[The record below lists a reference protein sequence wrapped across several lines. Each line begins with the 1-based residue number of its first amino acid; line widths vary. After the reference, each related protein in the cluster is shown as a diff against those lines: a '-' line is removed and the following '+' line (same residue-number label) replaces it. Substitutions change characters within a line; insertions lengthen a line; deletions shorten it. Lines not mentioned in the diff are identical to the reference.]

1 MSFSVTI
8 DQNPYLPE
16 GPQEVHAIVTVESTG
31 SAVQAATA
39 EVIIID
45 NSGSMS
51 GSCIYA
57 AKQAAKVAVDTL
69 RDGVKFAVV
78 AGHDQA
84 KMIYPPDRRLAVMND
99 KARTAAKAA
108 IGKVTT
114 TGGTAMGNWLLLAD
128 TLFRGVEGLKHAIL
142 LTDGVNQHESSERL
156 ALTLSSLEGHFVC
169 DCRGVGTDWEVAELR
184 KIATAL
190 LGTVDI
196 IPSADGLADDFKA
209 MTEGAMGK
217 SVANVRLR
225 VWTPQNA
232 ELKYVKQVLPTVAD
246 LTGRRTDVDARSGD
260 YPIGSWGSESRDY
273 HVCVAVPAGT
283 VGREMRAAWIK
294 VVVGDT
300 VEASGNVIAEWTDDE
315 ALSTRINAKVAHYTG
330 QAELASAI
338 QEGLQARKEG
348 DLDTATARLGKAVK
362 LAADSG
368 NEALSELLGK
378 VVEVEEATGT
388 VRLKKQIDVVD
399 EMSLDTRSTRT
410 VRTRNP

>member
-16 GPQEVHAIVTVESTG
+16 GPQDVHAIVTVESTG
-31 SAVQAATA
+31 SAVQAAIA

-84 KMIYPPDRRLAVMND
+84 KMIYPRDQRLAVMSN
-99 KARTAAKAA
+99 KVRAEAKTA
-108 IGKVTT
+108 IGKVVT
-114 TGGTAMGNWLLLAD
+114 TGGTAMGSWLLLAD
-128 TLFRGVEGLKHAIL
+128 GLFHGVDGLKHAIL
-142 LTDGVNQHESSERL
+142 LTDGVNQHETPERL
-156 ALTLSSLEGHFVC
+156 ATILKSLEGRFVC

-184 KIATAL
+184 RISTAL

-196 IPSADGLADDFKA
+196 IPSPDGLADDFKA

-232 ELKYVKQVLPTVAD
+232 ELRYVKQVLPTVAD
-246 LTGRRTDVDARSGD
+246 LTTRRTDVDARSGD
-260 YPIGSWGSESRDY
+260 YPIGSWGAESRDY
-273 HVCVAVPAGT
+273 HLCVAVPGGT

-348 DLDTATARLGKAVK
+348 DLDTATARLGKAVR

-388 VRLKKQIDVVD
+388 VRLKKQVDIAD

>member
-1 MSFSVTI
+1 
-8 DQNPYLPE
+8 
-16 GPQEVHAIVTVESTG
+16 
-31 SAVQAATA
+31 
-39 EVIIID
+39 
-45 NSGSMS
+45 
-51 GSCIYA
+51 
-57 AKQAAKVAVDTL
+57 
-69 RDGVKFAVV
+69 
-78 AGHDQA
+78 
-84 KMIYPPDRRLAVMND
+84 
-99 KARTAAKAA
+99 
-108 IGKVTT
+108 
-114 TGGTAMGNWLLLAD
+114 MGNWLLLAD